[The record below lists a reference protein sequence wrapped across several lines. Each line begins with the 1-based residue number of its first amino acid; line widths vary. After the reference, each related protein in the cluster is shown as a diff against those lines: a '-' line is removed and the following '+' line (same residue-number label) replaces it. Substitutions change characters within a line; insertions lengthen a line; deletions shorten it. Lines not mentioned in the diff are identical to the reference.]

1 MNEDVL
7 KVMTLQGNM
16 RVKLL
21 QAGLSQKDAETL
33 SGDFSQDFM
42 DSGLLTKEA
51 LEAVKE
57 FAS

>member
-21 QAGLSQKDAETL
+21 QAGVSQSDAETL
-33 SGDFSQDFM
+33 SGDFAQEFM
-42 DSGLLTKEA
+42 DSGLLSTDA